1 MSQEP
6 KKIVTFQDYLET
18 DPEKVW
24 SGAMKS
30 YHKLYRQYISLCRDE
45 LHDAELGIYNKEITI
60 KKNTL
65 FNRLKK
71 LRRVLATSSQR
82 NIERMTEEEIE
93 RTAARFRKFLF
104 KF

>member
-1 MSQEP
+1 MSQEI
-6 KKIVTFQDYLET
+6 KKITNLQEYLES

-30 YHKLYRQYISLCRDE
+30 YHKLYKQYIKVCRDE
-45 LHDAELGIYNKEITI
+45 LHDSQLGQYNKETI
-60 KKNTL
+60 VVKNTI

-71 LRRVLATSSQR
+71 LRKILATSHKR
-82 NIERMTEEEIE
+82 NIERLSEAEIN
-93 RTAARFRKFLF
+93 RSAARFRKFLF